1 MGNTQSG
8 LSGQSPGKKSN
19 TENKT
24 KITLPGIIDTIATK
38 FILTQDFED
47 LLKLDDIDYCNKLV
61 ILTSK
66 IIGDRLNSIEIE
78 YLNHRVKEGVEI
90 NMMDK
95 DKIMYLKKD
104 KLGKLDIQN
113 SIKKKRVCIG
123 IAKFYIK
130 IAHLFASIVSV
141 MAPEYE
147 VSYPNST
154 KSRIPYMKKNL
165 LSKEEKERAKLT
177 KNGLCYRRI
186 QSIITKQLED
196 TDMELKMN
204 VCDLNK
210 IKKSNT
216 GITYSPTTATKTT
229 STIISPETK
238 DITKQ
243 IPQISIFGEP
253 KSLEKTSNEVS
264 NAQTE
269 TTPLPTINPTT
280 KINNLN
286 PFIQY
291 TGSPETQQSQ
301 AQIRETQ
308 FETQNII
315 GGNIVTSIDD
325 TNNPTMTLVDER
337 GIPELYKLYMDKFDY
352 NTSKFVGITEET
364 MKQYKADLLKFYVAF
379 TGNKVMPPDIKKFSD
394 IKLKDYHNNPS
405 CQKETLLNRSY
416 KLKNNSKTYK
426 NYGKQL
432 SIMMSNM
439 NFKHDKLIE
448 LLNEVFVYRIDPIT
462 KNKEITLHPG
472 LTYQRLDLL
481 IKNAR
486 EIIVD
491 LYVGCEMDYGSLL
504 ETFETVIEEQIRN
517 NTNSKISNIKKEA
530 DQMLSEI

>member
-1 MGNTQSG
+1 
-8 LSGQSPGKKSN
+8 
-19 TENKT
+19 
-24 KITLPGIIDTIATK
+24 
-38 FILTQDFED
+38 
-47 LLKLDDIDYCNKLV
+47 
-61 ILTSK
+61 
-66 IIGDRLNSIEIE
+66 
-78 YLNHRVKEGVEI
+78 
-90 NMMDK
+90 
-95 DKIMYLKKD
+95 
-104 KLGKLDIQN
+104 
-113 SIKKKRVCIG
+113 
-123 IAKFYIK
+123 
-130 IAHLFASIVSV
+130 
-141 MAPEYE
+141 
-147 VSYPNST
+147 
-154 KSRIPYMKKNL
+154 
-165 LSKEEKERAKLT
+165 
-177 KNGLCYRRI
+177 
-186 QSIITKQLED
+186 
-196 TDMELKMN
+196 MELKMN

-291 TGSPETQQSQ
+291 TGTPETQQSQ

-426 NYGKQL
+426 KYGKQL